1 MTKRLH
7 RTIAALA
14 AGTALT
20 GALALGAVPSY
31 AAGQPNVSCGTLT
44 GSDST
49 AAASLNQVLTGKLR
63 NGAMTAYRFSCARA
77 IVDAVRARGL
87 PDQLAVIAVTTAIT
101 ESVLENNPNQ
111 IDLDSVGLFQQR
123 ASWGSTSDR
132 LNPAISTNLFLN
144 RLLNLYPNNAWQN
157 KQVGVVCQSVQV
169 SNYPDRYQVE
179 AADAQRI
186 VNAVGAASTTPPDPL
201 SLPAGTL
208 VKSAAGPDVKVMI
221 AGAGLPVAASDV
233 TADHYDLSRIVLVDD
248 TAFRSLPGVPP
259 AGTVVLDQSGS
270 DASRY
275 VVVDGAAL
283 PVSGSDWTGDG
294 YNTRPAL
301 GVPTSWLQGARQ
313 GVLSSGLVV
322 SAQSGSDPSRYV
334 MVDGAALPISGAEWT
349 ANGYDSRPLMGVPTD
364 WLHAAAARTPG
375 SGTVVKNISGTDP
388 SVYVML
394 AGAALP
400 ISGAEWTANGYD
412 TRPLMGVP
420 GTWLQGAVAKSPADG
435 TVVMNQSGSDPSRYV
450 MVAGA
455 ALPISGAEWT
465 ANGYDTRPL
474 MGAPGTWLQGAVAK
488 SPANGTVV
496 KNISGTDPSVYVMA
510 GGAAVPL
517 SGGDF
522 TALGYD
528 QRPLQSVPGTWE
540 QAAVARPA
548 PAQGTL
554 LLSPDNATVWLVTAD
569 GRKKALTA
577 ADFGP
582 GKYSL
587 ADVVKVPTAY
597 TAKLPT
603 TA

>member
-1 MTKRLH
+1 MSKRLH
-7 RTIAALA
+7 RTIAVLA

-20 GALALGAVPSY
+20 GALTLGVGPSF

-44 GSDST
+44 SADTT
-49 AAASLNQVLTGKLR
+49 AAAGLNQVLTGKLR

-87 PDQLAVIAVTTAIT
+87 SDQLAVIAVTTAIT

-111 IDLDSVGLFQQR
+111 IDFDSVGLFQQR

-132 LNPAISTNLFLN
+132 LSPAISTNLFLN
-144 RLLNLYPNNAWQN
+144 RLLNLYPNNSWQS

-169 SNYPDRYQVE
+169 SAYPDRYQGEV
-179 AADAQRI
+179 ADAQRI
-186 VNAVGAASTTPPDPL
+186 VNAVGAASTTPPNPL

-221 AGAGLPVAASDV
+221 AGAGIPVAAADV
-233 TADHYDLSRIVLVDD
+233 GADHYDLSRIVLVDD

-259 AGTVVLDQSGS
+259 AGTVVLDQSGGG
-270 DASRY
+270 ASRY

-283 PVSGSDWTGDG
+283 PVSGTDWTADG

-301 GVPTSWLQGARQ
+301 GVPTSWLQNARQ
-313 GVLSSGLVV
+313 GSLSSGLVV
-322 SAQSGSDPSRYV
+322 SAQSGTDPSRYV

-349 ANGYDSRPLMGVPTD
+349 TNGYDSRPLMGVPTD

-394 AGAALP
+394 NGAALP
-400 ISGAEWTANGYD
+400 ISGAEWTADGYD

-420 GTWLQGAVAKSPADG
+420 GTWLQSAAAKSPTNG
-435 TVVMNQSGSDPSRYV
+435 TVVMNQSGTDPSRYV

-455 ALPISGAEWT
+455 ALPISGTEWT
-465 ANGYDTRPL
+465 AAGYNTRPL
-474 MGAPGTWLQGAVAK
+474 MGAPGTWLQNAAAT

-496 KNISGTDPSVYVMA
+496 KNISGTDPSIYVIA

-517 SGGDF
+517 TGTDF
-522 TALGYD
+522 TTLGYD
-528 QRPLQSVPGTWE
+528 QQPLLSVPGTWE
-540 QAAVARPA
+540 QNAVAKPA

-554 LLSPDNATVWLVTAD
+554 LLSPNDPTVWLVTAT
-569 GRKKALTA
+569 GQKKALTPG
-577 ADFGP
+577 DFGP
-582 GKYSL
+582 GKYNL
-587 ADVVKVPTAY
+587 TDAVKVPTTY
-597 TAKLPT
+597 TTKLPT
-603 TA
+603 TT